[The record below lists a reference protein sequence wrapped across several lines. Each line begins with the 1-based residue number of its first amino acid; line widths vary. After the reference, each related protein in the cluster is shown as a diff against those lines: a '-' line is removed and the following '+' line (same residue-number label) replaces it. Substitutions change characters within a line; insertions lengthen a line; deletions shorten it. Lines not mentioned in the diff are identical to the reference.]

1 MGSARS
7 SAELSKRYHHYYY
20 DTDDHKISSSTSPDK
35 MNIWVEPKPKSKATH
50 DATTGKVDV
59 VYYISKNGDLQHPH
73 FMELFLSSVHG
84 LYLRDVMN
92 RLNTLRGDGMA
103 NTYSWS
109 SKRSY
114 KNGYVWQDLSEND
127 LIHPTNGKD
136 EYVLKGTE
144 ILPSS
149 SSFRSCETALSRN
162 LPETKDSSNDAT
174 APATVRPRRNQSW
187 SSFDNPQEYKVYK
200 CESSRGFAGAAG
212 IAGAGTATRAR
223 KERGEHESTI
233 VELSREEISP
243 PVSNSS
249 SEVLVGMSGIID
261 VDRDYGTGDRTAKQ
275 LSGTMKVSKVLMQL
289 ISCGSASMKDLRSMR
304 SRGV

>member
-1 MGSARS
+1 M
-7 SAELSKRYHHYYY
+7 
-20 DTDDHKISSSTSPDK
+20 
-35 MNIWVEPKPKSKATH
+35 
-50 DATTGKVDV
+50 
-59 VYYISKNGDLQHPH
+59 
-73 FMELFLSSVHG
+73 
-84 LYLRDVMN
+84 
-92 RLNTLRGDGMA
+92 
-103 NTYSWS
+103 
-109 SKRSY
+109 
-114 KNGYVWQDLSEND
+114 WQDLSEND

-136 EYVLKGTE
+136 EYVLKGSE

-212 IAGAGTATRAR
+212 IGGR

-261 VDRDYGTGDRTAKQ
+261 VDRDYGTVDRTAKQ

-289 ISCGSASMKDLRSMR
+289 ISCGSASMKDLRSIR